1 MNFQFDVNVYGNFEK
16 VSPVLSKARV
26 RIFYTGLNK
35 NLTYITEE
43 FAKKLLDTLPYTPIV
58 GKYNGQDFTDHG
70 KDGDNL
76 QVYGVVPE
84 NPNIQWE
91 SHLDKDGVERN
102 YACADVLLWTARC
115 GEASAITEKS
125 QSMELY
131 PKSIQGQWVCKDGLK
146 YFKFSEGCFLGLTA
160 LGDTTEPCF
169 EGAAFYSYSESLKEL
184 AEELKKYNLNNK
196 EGGNKEMAMDF
207 NFKLSDDQKRNAI
220 FRLINPRLETEGY
233 IDYSICEIY
242 DDYALCFSYE
252 DGKYERFYYTKNDED
267 NSVVIDR
274 TEQAYVLD
282 VTQSEYEALERI
294 RQISNTYTE
303 FETKYNELNEQ
314 VQDNQNNQTTI
325 QNYEIQIQTLENEK
339 STSAARIEE
348 LEAQNSQFSQQI
360 TELSE
365 YKTNNETSLKEE
377 LISKYSKVI
386 PEDILTSF
394 KEKLAEYSVEDFK
407 KELALSAV
415 ENNATVLFEKKTEE
429 IVPTGSLNKGND
441 YSGAQR
447 LVNKYKKTV

>member
-1 MNFQFDVNVYGNFEK
+1 
-16 VSPVLSKARV
+16 
-26 RIFYTGLNK
+26 
-35 NLTYITEE
+35 
-43 FAKKLLDTLPYTPIV
+43 
-58 GKYNGQDFTDHG
+58 
-70 KDGDNL
+70 
-76 QVYGVVPE
+76 
-84 NPNIQWE
+84 
-91 SHLDKDGVERN
+91 
-102 YACADVLLWTARC
+102 
-115 GEASAITEKS
+115 
-125 QSMELY
+125 
-131 PKSIQGQWVCKDGLK
+131 
-146 YFKFSEGCFLGLTA
+146 
-160 LGDTTEPCF
+160 
-169 EGAAFYSYSESLKEL
+169 
-184 AEELKKYNLNNK
+184 
-196 EGGNKEMAMDF
+196 MAMDF